1 MTFVTSIWDVF
12 WFYFWIF
19 AYIAYLF
26 VLVYIIIDVFRDH
39 TLNGW
44 LKAVWILFLV
54 FVPWITALVY
64 LIARGKGMAER
75 SQSRRPQIVEYSD
88 EEVRS
93 VSFAEPGRRDL
104 EGSGAP
110 RPGGHQRRRV
120 RGAQGEGARQ
130 QVLRRHVRAVAPAAA
145 SAPTRARRRS
155 GGRA

>member
-1 MTFVTSIWDVF
+1 MPHDAAAHGRGIRARKGRPVTFMTSIWDVF

-26 VLVYIIIDVFRDH
+26 VLVYIIIDIFRDH

-75 SQSRRPQIVEYSD
+75 SRERRPEVVEYSD

-93 VSFAEPGRRDL
+93 VSFASPTDEIAKAKALRD
-104 EGSGAP
+104 
-110 RPGGHQRRRV
+110 
-120 RGAQGEGARQ
+120 QGVISDGEFEALKAKALGNKF
-130 QVLRRHVRAVAPAAA
+130 
-145 SAPTRARRRS
+145 
-155 GGRA
+155 